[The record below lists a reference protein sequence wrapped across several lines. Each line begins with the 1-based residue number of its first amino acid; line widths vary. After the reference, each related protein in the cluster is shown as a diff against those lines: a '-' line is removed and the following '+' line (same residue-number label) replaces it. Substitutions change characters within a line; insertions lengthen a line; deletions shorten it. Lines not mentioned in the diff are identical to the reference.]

1 MGSIMTHNELIKEIR
16 LLCKNKGLT
25 FKKSS
30 TSLNCNPLYH
40 FIDRQSGIVKLSNMS
55 LMSAYDNALRLQ

>member
-1 MGSIMTHNELIKEIR
+1 MTHTHNEVIKDIR

-30 TSLNCNPLYH
+30 TTLNGKPLYH
-40 FIDRQSGIVKLSNMS
+40 FIDRQSGIVRLSNMS

>member
-1 MGSIMTHNELIKEIR
+1 MNRNELIKDIR

-30 TSLNCNPLYH
+30 TTLNGKSLYH
-40 FIDRQSGIVKLSNMS
+40 FIDRQSGIVTLSNMS
-55 LMSAYDNALRLQ
+55 LMSAYDNALILQ

>member
-1 MGSIMTHNELIKEIR
+1 MNHNELIKEIR

-30 TSLNCNPLYH
+30 TAFNGKALYY
-40 FIDRQSGIVKLSNMS
+40 FIDRQSGIVTISNMT
-55 LMSAYDNALRLQ
+55 LMSAFDNALRLQ

>member
-1 MGSIMTHNELIKEIR
+1 MTHNEVIKEIR

-25 FKKSS
+25 FKKSNR
-30 TSLNCNPLYH
+30 TFNGKPLYY
-40 FIDRQSGIVKLSNMS
+40 FIDRQSGSVTLSNMS

>member
-1 MGSIMTHNELIKEIR
+1 MTHKEVIKEIR

-30 TSLNCNPLYH
+30 TTLNGKPLYY
-40 FIDRQSGIVKLSNMS
+40 FIDRQSGIVRLSNMS

>member
-1 MGSIMTHNELIKEIR
+1 MNHNELIKEIR

-25 FKKSS
+25 FKKSNK
-30 TSLNCNPLYH
+30 TFNGKALYY
-40 FIDRQSGIVKLSNMS
+40 FIDRQSGIVTLSNMS

>member
-1 MGSIMTHNELIKEIR
+1 MNHNELIKEIR
-16 LLCKNKGLT
+16 LLCKTVGLT

-30 TSLNCNPLYH
+30 RTFNGKALYY
-40 FIDRQSGIVKLSNMS
+40 FIDRESGIVTLSNMS

>member
-1 MGSIMTHNELIKEIR
+1 MNYNELIKEIR

-30 TSLNCNPLYH
+30 TTLNGKRLYH
-40 FIDRQSGIVKLSNMS
+40 FIDRQSGIVTLSNMS

>member
-1 MGSIMTHNELIKEIR
+1 MNHNELIKEIR

-30 TSLNCNPLYH
+30 TTLNGKPLYH
-40 FIDRQSGIVKLSNMS
+40 FIDRQSGIVTLSNMS
-55 LMSAYDNALRLQ
+55 LMSAYDNALRIQ